1 MKLSL
6 PRLDAS
12 PDPAVEIR
20 PVYVEE
26 WLESL
31 AYANPPTLLDQTLQ
45 ALERLNRQPLKPS
58 LRLGLLDLYMRPYA
72 FALDFRRTQ
81 KPARTGIALARQR
94 DVSAR
99 LRRTALAMA
108 LGYKQALSDLRARR
122 SRFGG
127 TRDTRLAL
135 QRSVLFSSLG
145 LMHAYD
151 EYQPAPQGLW
161 LETMAL
167 YMSAAEDGLDGQPVP
182 SKLPDGAFS
191 RSTADCFKCL
201 CLTSLVDPYHLG
213 YGELWAVY
221 SAFGEYAEIAR
232 VEPVQEVPRP
242 AGWFVIDPTSDG
254 RPKPLVQVTGM
265 PGGHCRLLDAN
276 PVLKALHQRH
286 RRADPADAVPGHTL
300 AAMVRAV
307 GLPPKRHTPRESSD
321 GRVKLAAGLS
331 TLHYFLRG
339 GDTDVT
345 PSVTDAEEIVAS
357 DAIGITSGGSSTA
370 YRHQSWQVV
379 NEGADGVGIAH
390 DGRPD
395 SFVGVGD
402 LVGLQFPLRGDDED
416 DWSLGVIRW
425 ISVDEE
431 NRHQAGIQMLA
442 ERCSPVTVQA
452 ESGTGSMTRIPRP
465 ALALPSVGTDASS
478 TLITPGGMFNAGD
491 QMRVEAGTRQWLLE
505 ATAINESTGTY
516 DRFSY
521 RVLEGD

>member
-12 PDPAVEIR
+12 PDPGVEIR

-58 LRLGLLDLYMRPYA
+58 LRLGLLDLYMSPYA

-81 KPARTGIALARQR
+81 KPARTGVALARQR

-151 EYQPAPQGLW
+151 EYQPAQPGLW
-161 LETMAL
+161 LETIAL
-167 YMSAAEDGLDGQPVP
+167 YLTAAEDGLDGQPVP
-182 SKLPDGAFS
+182 SKVPDGAFS

-213 YGELWAVY
+213 YGELWSVY
-221 SAFGEYAEIAR
+221 RAFGEYAEIAR
-232 VEPVQEVPRP
+232 VVPVQEQPRP

-254 RPKPLVQVTGM
+254 RPKPLVQVAGL
-265 PGGHCRLLDAN
+265 PAAQCRLLDAN
-276 PVLKALHQRH
+276 PVLKA
-286 RRADPADAVPGHTL
+286 
-300 AAMVRAV
+300 
-307 GLPPKRHTPRESSD
+307 PRESSD

-339 GDTDVT
+339 GETDVA
-345 PSVTDAEEIVAS
+345 PSATDAEEIVAS
-357 DAIGITSGGSSTA
+357 DAIGITSRGSSTA

-379 NEGADGVGIAH
+379 NEGADGVGIAR
-390 DGRPD
+390 DGPPD

-416 DWSLGVIRW
+416 DWSLGVVRW
-425 ISVDEE
+425 ISVSAED
-431 NRHQAGIQMLA
+431 RHQAGIQMLA
-442 ERCSPVTVQA
+442 EHCSPVTVQA
-452 ESGTGSMTRIPRP
+452 ESGTGSVKRIPRP
-465 ALALPSVGTDASS
+465 ALALPAVSTDASS

-491 QMRVEAGTRQWLLE
+491 QMRVEAGTREWLLE
-505 ATAINESTGTY
+505 ATAITESTGTY
-516 DRFSY
+516 DRLTY